1 MSNATVIKL
10 QTETED
16 LIQLIFLVTTGVF
29 IFLLLVI
36 AFINRLLFFKLWQPF
51 YSTLQQLPSFN
62 VNDGHSIQLARAW
75 DFRW

>member
-1 MSNATVIKL
+1 MSNATVIKS

>member
-1 MSNATVIKL
+1 MCKATVIKS

-16 LIQLIFLVTTGVF
+16 LIQLIFLVTAGVF
-29 IFLLLVI
+29 ILLLLII

-51 YSTLQQLPSFN
+51 YNTLQQLPSFN
-62 VNDGHSIQLARAW
+62 VNDAHSIQMARAW